1 MTKEESVNT
10 EAIILEAAREV
21 FIKSGFDGARM
32 QEIADKAGINKA
44 LLHYYYRSK
53 EKLFDQIFAES
64 FKQMFDGI
72 RECFATESSLEVVIR
87 TFIPLYL
94 KTIQENPFLP
104 AFVMHEISNR
114 PERLKMLMIK
124 GGVQPNYIK
133 RAIQVASEQGLI
145 HPLTGGELM
154 MSMVG
159 ICVIPVIGR
168 PIFKSFFY
176 NDSDEQYDEFLKTR
190 QKRVIQ
196 FLFNAIYINP
206 PKA

>member
-1 MTKEESVNT
+1 MMKDESTNT
-10 EAIILEAAREV
+10 EAIILEAARHV

-32 QEIADKAGINKA
+32 QEIANKAGINKA

-53 EKLFDQIFAES
+53 EKLFDRIFAES
-64 FKQMFDGI
+64 FKLMFEGI

-104 AFVMHEISNR
+104 SFVMHEISNR
-114 PERLKMLMIK
+114 PERLKQLMIK
-124 GGVQPNYIK
+124 GGVQPKYIMRTIDEATK
-133 RAIQVASEQGLI
+133 QGLI

-159 ICVIPVIGR
+159 ICVVPIIGR

-176 NDSDEQYDEFLKTR
+176 NDSDEEYDHYLETR
-190 QKRVIQ
+190 EQRVVQ

>member
-1 MTKEESVNT
+1 MMKDESTNT
-10 EAIILEAAREV
+10 EAIILEAARHV
-21 FIKSGFDGARM
+21 FIKSGLDGARM

-53 EKLFDQIFAES
+53 EKLFERIFAES
-64 FKQMFDGI
+64 FKQMFEGV
-72 RECFATESSLEVVIR
+72 RACFATESSLETIIR

-104 AFVMHEISNR
+104 SFVMHEINNR
-114 PERLKMLMIK
+114 PERLKEFMLK
-124 GGVQPNYIK
+124 GGVQPNYIIK
-133 RAIQVASEQGLI
+133 TIEDAKKQGLI

-154 MSMVG
+154 MSMIG

-168 PIFKSFFY
+168 PIFKTFFY
-176 NDSDEQYDEFLKTR
+176 NNCDEEYDDFLKNR
-190 QKRVIQ
+190 EKKVIQ
-196 FLFNAIYINP
+196 FIFNAIYINP